1 MARSAASDP
10 IQHVVVLMLEN
21 QSFDRV
27 LGCMK
32 AVNPTIDGV
41 DTAHPGTNADPDGGA
56 AYQQQPSASRTVVH
70 DLGHDLDDV
79 LRQMQ
84 NGCSG
89 FIADYATKYPNAPRA
104 ERQQV
109 MNYFGLGDL
118 PVFHALA
125 QNFLVCDRW
134 FSSVPGP
141 TWPNRFFVHS
151 GTSLG
156 HVDMPEGFD
165 PGLHIYSQPTLYERL
180 EEKNVPW
187 RIYFGDWPQS
197 WLMTKQ
203 LEYFSR
209 YSRMDR
215 FYADAAGDPTAFPAY
230 SFIEPSYFGARQ
242 NDEHPPHDIWL
253 GEALLAQVYNA
264 LRANEALWLTTL
276 FVVLYDE
283 HGGFFDHVDPA
294 TADPN
299 GQLAVAPDTHTER
312 FGFNRFGIRV
322 PALLVS
328 PWIDAGVN
336 HTVLDHTSLLKYAT
350 LKWGLGPLGSRTAS
364 AQTFGAALTRRQ
376 RARTNAPGPL
386 PVPLTTIAQPTAGLN
401 RNQNGLLAFSQ
412 FAEAHL
418 ALPPPPTIA
427 SRAQRSF
434 LGSTMLAQ
442 VVTERADDLISK

>member
-32 AVNPTIDGV
+32 AVNPGIDGV
-41 DTAHPGTNADPDGGA
+41 DTTHPGANADPDGGA
-56 AYQQQPSASRTVVH
+56 AYQQQPGANRTVVH

-79 LRQMQ
+79 LRQVQ

-89 FIADYATKYPNAPRA
+89 FIADYATKHPNAPRV

-109 MNYFGLGDL
+109 MNYFTLGDL

-165 PGLHIYSQPTLYERL
+165 PGLHVYSQPTLYERL

-197 WLMTKQ
+197 WTL
-203 LEYFSR
+203 
-209 YSRMDR
+209 
-215 FYADAAGDPTAFPAY
+215 DP
-230 SFIEPSYFGARQ
+230 S
-242 NDEHPPHDIWL
+242 
-253 GEALLAQVYNA
+253 
-264 LRANEALWLTTL
+264 
-276 FVVLYDE
+276 
-283 HGGFFDHVDPA
+283 
-294 TADPN
+294 
-299 GQLAVAPDTHTER
+299 GQA
-312 FGFNRFGIRV
+312 I
-322 PALLVS
+322 
-328 PWIDAGVN
+328 
-336 HTVLDHTSLLKYAT
+336 
-350 LKWGLGPLGSRTAS
+350 
-364 AQTFGAALTRRQ
+364 
-376 RARTNAPGPL
+376 
-386 PVPLTTIAQPTAGLN
+386 
-401 RNQNGLLAFSQ
+401 
-412 FAEAHL
+412 
-418 ALPPPPTIA
+418 
-427 SRAQRSF
+427 
-434 LGSTMLAQ
+434 
-442 VVTERADDLISK
+442 